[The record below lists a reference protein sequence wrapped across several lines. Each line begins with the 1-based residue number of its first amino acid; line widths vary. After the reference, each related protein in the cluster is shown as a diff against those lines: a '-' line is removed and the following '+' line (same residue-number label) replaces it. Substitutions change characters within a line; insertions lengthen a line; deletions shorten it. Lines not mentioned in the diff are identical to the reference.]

1 MLTSRGFGEIMINT
15 KFIKGTQGAVKEW
28 DRFAYFYDKDKNKIT
43 ARIRSSQEEPI
54 TALSRKMVSVA
65 CVNPDGD
72 LVSFMKLY
80 TNPQRKRIV
89 LDIVYVYKKYRHLGI
104 GAKMLELLPS
114 VIDTSGNMVLGAY
127 LPANYAEDC
136 ASGAEF
142 LKEDEMRTAKFYND
156 FGFKIVGS
164 LALPGAKKKLGLTE
178 SDFVFGSTTVKRVVV
193 LTKPINENYFLSGR
207 KLYHKN
213 DFNALSAQTG
223 AEDESV

>member
-1 MLTSRGFGEIMINT
+1 MFNT
-15 KFIKGTQGAVKEW
+15 KIVKGAFSVMKEW
-28 DRFAYFYDKDKNKIT
+28 DRFAYFFDKGNNKIT
-43 ARIRSSQEEPI
+43 ARIRTSQEEPI

-65 CVNPDGD
+65 CVNPKGD

-80 TNPQRKRIV
+80 TEPQRQKVI
-89 LDIVYVYKKYRHLGI
+89 LDIVYVYKKFRHLGI

-114 VIDTSGNMVLGAY
+114 VIDTNNNMVLGAY

-136 ASGAEF
+136 AAGAEF

-164 LALPGAKKKLGLTE
+164 TALPSVKKKLGLSE
-178 SDFVFGSTTVKRVVV
+178 SDFVFGSTTVKKVVV
-193 LTKPINENYFLSGR
+193 LTKPLNENYFLSGG

-213 DFNALSAQTG
+213 DFSTSSTQTG
-223 AEDESV
+223 AENENA